1 MQLRYLFIL
10 FCLLSSLNSRA
21 HGDLHKRITNVTEEI
36 QKNPDSAK
44 LYFKRGKLYYQHNN
58 YENSLE
64 DFKNAKKLGLQS
76 AEQDFLIAKS
86 NYHLEKYSKSK
97 RLIKRIL
104 RKESINVRA
113 LKLLA
118 DIYFKKGGYKKSALL
133 YEEVIYNSKVTF
145 PEYYLYASQAWRA
158 ANTMDCFERSQSILL
173 KGLEKLGD
181 IIVLYDQLISN
192 YIEIKDFNSA
202 IKFQEKVIKM
212 SNRKERAFLR
222 LADIQIHKELFN
234 EAEISITQ
242 AEENFKK
249 LPHRIRN
256 AKFMRE
262 FYSELQLKKSS
273 LKNRIR

>member
-1 MQLRYLFIL
+1 LQLRYLFII
-10 FCLLSSLNSRA
+10 FCFLSTLNIGA

-64 DFKNAKKLGLQS
+64 DFNFAKKLGFHTT
-76 AEQDFLIAKS
+76 EQDFLIAKS

-104 RKESINVRA
+104 RIESNNISA

-118 DIYFKKGGYKKSALL
+118 DIYFKKEKYEKSAQL
-133 YEEVIYNSKVTF
+133 YDKVIYNSKVTF
-145 PEYYLYASQAWRA
+145 PEYYLYASQAWHA
-158 ANTMDCFERSQSILL
+158 TNTMDGFERSQSILL

-192 YIEIKDFNSA
+192 YLEVKDFNSA

-222 LADIQIHKELFN
+222 LADIQIQQELFN
-234 EAEISITQ
+234 EAEISISQ

-256 AKFMRE
+256 AQFMRE